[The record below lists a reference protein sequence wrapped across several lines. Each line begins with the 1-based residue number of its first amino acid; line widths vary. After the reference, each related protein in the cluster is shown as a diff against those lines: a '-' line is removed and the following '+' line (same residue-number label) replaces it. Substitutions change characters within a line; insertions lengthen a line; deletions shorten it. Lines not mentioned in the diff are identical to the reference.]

1 MTIDFTRRHVLGLMG
16 ATATWLSCNG
26 IAFAGAPTA
35 NRFVFVNLRGAMD
48 GLAAVPPYFDPQYNA
63 ARGAISTQTDTAPG
77 TACLPLDGKFMLHPA
92 LPQFQKMFLAQ
103 EALVVHAV
111 ASPCRERSHFNAQD
125 ILENGTDKAHST
137 QNGWLGR
144 TLTQMA
150 ATNGLA
156 IGQTIPLVLRGSDAV
171 SSWSP
176 SFLPEPDSDLLQR
189 LSMMYQHDP
198 VLARILNEAEAAS
211 SVADEAMGDDAD
223 MMAKL
228 PKLGGKPRR
237 SPGNNFPILAKAAGN
252 FLAAPDGPRLA
263 VLEIGGWDTHSN
275 QGVFK
280 GRLADNLK
288 HLDNGMANLR
298 TALGA
303 TWEKTIVV
311 CMTEFGRAV
320 AGNGTGGTDHGT
332 GGAAFVLGGAITGGK
347 VVTDWPGL
355 GDHQLYENR
364 DLRPTLDVRGVLKG
378 ILASHLGLDNAA
390 LDNKVFPDSG
400 TIKPL
405 QGIVR
410 T

>member
-1 MTIDFTRRHVLGLMG
+1 MTIDFSRRHILGLMG
-16 ATATWLSCNG
+16 ATAAWMSCSG
-26 IAFAGAPTA
+26 MAFAGAPTA
-35 NRFVFVNLRGAMD
+35 NRFVFVNLRGAID
-48 GLAAVPPYFDPQYNA
+48 GLAAVPPYFDPHYNA
-63 ARGAISTQTDTAPG
+63 ARGAISTQADKQEG
-77 TACLPLDGKFMLHPA
+77 SCLPLDGKFMLHPS

-111 ASPCRERSHFNAQD
+111 ASSYRERSHFNAQD
-125 ILENGTDKAHST
+125 ILENGTDTPHST

-144 TLTQMA
+144 ALAQMTA
-150 ATNGLA
+150 VNGLA

-198 VLARILNEAEAAS
+198 LLARALSEAEAS
-211 SVADEAMGDDAD
+211 STVADEAMGDDA
-223 MMAKL
+223 MMGKPA
-228 PKLGGKPRR
+228 KLGGKPGR

-288 HLDNGMANLR
+288 HLDNGLANLR
-298 TALGA
+298 TALGS
-303 TWEKTIVV
+303 TWDKTIVV

-332 GGAAFVLGGAITGGK
+332 GGAAFILGGAITGGK
-347 VVTDWPGL
+347 VIADWPGL
-355 GDHQLYENR
+355 DAHQLYENR

-378 ILASHLGLDNAA
+378 VLTAHLGLDLAA
-390 LDNKVFPDSG
+390 LNNTVFPNSA
-400 TIKPL
+400 TVNPL
-405 QGIVR
+405 SGIVR
-410 T
+410 A